1 MLVLGRKVG
10 ERVMIGE
17 GVVLTVVAVCGSQ
30 VRLGI
35 EAPVEVTIR
44 REEFCSDGVIETT
57 SPIGRQ
63 RPSRIPR

>member
-17 GVVLTVVAVCGSQ
+17 GVVVTVVAVRGSQ

-35 EAPVEVTIR
+35 EAPVAVTIQ
-44 REEFCSDGVIETT
+44 REELCSAGVIETT
-57 SPIGRQ
+57 SPAGRK
-63 RPSRIPR
+63 RPSRMPR

>member
-10 ERVMIGE
+10 ERVIIGE
-17 GVVLTVVAVCGSQ
+17 GIVLTVVAVRGSQ

-44 REEFCSDGVIETT
+44 REELCAVGVIETT
-57 SPIGRQ
+57 SPVGRK